1 MKINELRLLNIKI
14 FDNGE
19 IVYEGMSENT
29 PTEYKDVPI
38 KIIAT
43 GNVVELEIL
52 HEWEEGI

>member
-19 IVYEGMSENT
+19 VVYEGMSENT
-29 PTEYKDVPI
+29 PTEYKEIPI
-38 KIIAT
+38 KIITT

-52 HEWEEGI
+52 HE